1 MIRHVAVRDA
11 SDAAERA
18 RRVHILFALFAIYTT
33 GLTLVVVMSDGADI
47 GCLLAALA
55 AHLVYVAWR
64 RSRAPGRDAILV
76 RRKSGVAVLGRKARL
91 LKRSDVAQVVLG
103 VKRVA
108 VRVQGDDVALEGI
121 RNEDAEAI
129 ATWLATRKET
139 IPVHRTESLMRIAV
153 ASG

>member
-11 SDAAERA
+11 SDASERA
-18 RRVHILFALFAIYTT
+18 RRVHLLFALFAIYTT

-55 AHLVYVAWR
+55 AHLIYVAWR

-91 LKRSDVAQVVLG
+91 LKRNEVAGVVLG
-103 VKRVA
+103 VKR
-108 VRVQGDDVALEGI
+108 
-121 RNEDAEAI
+121 
-129 ATWLATRKET
+129 
-139 IPVHRTESLMRIAV
+139 
-153 ASG
+153 